1 MRVCAMLAAM
11 RDAWMTLG
19 ERTQSRTPEVARYEL
34 YTRQDRRNNDGT
46 DQ

>member
-11 RDAWMTLG
+11 RDAWMALA
-19 ERTQSRTPEVARYEL
+19 EHTQSRTPEVARDEL
-34 YTRQDRRNNDGT
+34 YTRQDRRNDDET